1 MLDQRIFDLLD
12 TLSAAGM
19 DWLAQEVIE
28 GLLQGQVAEEPVGI
42 LRAARAQASRQHQD
56 TWGVDYATTE
66 QGSSRPISTELHVDW
81 AAAYVSRRLDETI
94 TLMSLAA
101 ERVDTIIDGPE
112 PRKSVEARI
121 ETRLARSDI
130 PDDEGITRSRIEQ
143 ARHGVSALRVALEAW
158 CGSPINGD
166 LL

>member
-1 MLDQRIFDLLD
+1 MLDQRIFDLLN
-12 TLSAAGM
+12 TLSAAGV
-19 DWLAQEVIE
+19 DWLAQEVVE
-28 GLLQGQVAEEPVGI
+28 GLLKGHVAEEPVGI
-42 LRAARAQASRQHQD
+42 LRAVRAQTSRQYQD
-56 TWGVDYATTE
+56 SWGVDYAASE
-66 QGSSRPISTELHVDW
+66 QSSSRPIPAELHVDW
-81 AAAYVSRRLDETI
+81 AAAFVSRRLEETI
-94 TLMSLAA
+94 ALMSLAA
-101 ERVDTIIDGPE
+101 DRLDTIINGPE

-143 ARHGVSALRVALEAW
+143 ARHGISALRVALEAW